1 VTALRGRAAEL
12 RARRSRLTDTIR
24 RATEQAADLEHQ
36 IDTYRQRIEATP
48 TRETE
53 LTALTRDYGTLQEV
67 YTKLLLKREDAQL
80 AARGDGDQQVGDRFE
95 ILEPARLPDR
105 PVGRNR
111 IQFSLLGIAGGL
123 LAGFGLAALVEYR
136 DRSLRSSDDILVS
149 LHLPV
154 LGVIP
159 DLDAP
164 GARARQRG
172 SRIVT
177 GALVA
182 SGAVVTF
189 AVAYLVLR

>member
-1 VTALRGRAAEL
+1 MRGRAAEL
-12 RARRSRLTDTIR
+12 RARRTRLTETVR
-24 RATEQAADLEHQ
+24 RATAQAAELEKQ
-36 IDTYRQRIEATP
+36 IDGYRARIEATP
-48 TRETE
+48 SRETE
-53 LTALTRDYGTLQEV
+53 LTALTRDYSTLQEV

-111 IQFSLLGIAGGL
+111 IQFGLLGIAGGL

-136 DRSLRSSDDILVS
+136 DRTIRTSDDVLASLRI
-149 LHLPV
+149 PV

-159 DLDAP
+159 QLDVARGHARRR
-164 GARARQRG
+164 GAHV
-172 SRIVT
+172 VT
-177 GALVA
+177 GVLLATGTLI
-182 SGAVVTF
+182 SG